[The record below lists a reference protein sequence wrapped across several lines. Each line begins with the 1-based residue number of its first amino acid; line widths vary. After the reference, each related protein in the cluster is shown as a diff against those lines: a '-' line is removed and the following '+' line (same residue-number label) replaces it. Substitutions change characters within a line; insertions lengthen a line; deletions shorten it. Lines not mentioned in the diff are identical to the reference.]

1 MGRGNIHIGL
11 ILLYLTIPFFVSG
24 QSRPNYEVERLSVS
38 SGVFSDIAP
47 VIVADGIIFCSTRK
61 SSIVK
66 DYSTYDG
73 NRLYDIYF
81 AEKSP
86 DGKFKNP
93 RMFSKELNTVFNEG
107 PLCFSADG
115 KTLFFTRNIESGK
128 NVRKKNRPN
137 TTGIF
142 TAEKQGES
150 WVNVRPFEHN
160 NPSYNIGHPSL
171 STDGKMM
178 FFASDKPGGR
188 GGFDI
193 YYCELV
199 NNKWSL
205 PINAGDK
212 INTPQNE
219 GYPYMHSSGRLYF
232 SSTRPPNRKGDFGS
246 QDIYYSVL
254 YYGEWSDP
262 ILLGEPINSS
272 YDDFAFSAYPDGQSG
287 YFTSSRKRNDNIY
300 GFTSV
305 IIRKESCNP
314 LEINEFCYEFYEVNA
329 VQFDTI
335 PFQYEWDFGDGTKTL
350 GARAKH
356 CFAGPGTYIV
366 RLNALDLVT
375 RKIQFNE
382 ATYELEI
389 SLVEQPYITAP
400 DTCRVGEQV
409 AFDSKETN
417 LPGWTI
423 GRYYWN
429 FGDESA
435 EEGATVMKVF
445 NLPGVYDVQLIV
457 STEPDRD
464 GVVKEGCVSKRI
476 VVLGNR

>member
-1 MGRGNIHIGL
+1 MKRGNIHIGL
-11 ILLYLTIPFFVSG
+11 ILFYIIIPLMVAG
-24 QSRPNYEVERLSVS
+24 QSKPNYEVERLSVS

-47 VIVADGIIFCSTRK
+47 VIVEDGIVFCSTRK

-73 NRLYDIYF
+73 NRLYDLYF
-81 AEKSP
+81 AEKNS
-86 DGKFKNP
+86 DGKFSNP
-93 RMFSKELNTVFNEG
+93 RMFSKELNSVFNEG

-115 KTLFFTRNIESGK
+115 KTLFFTRNIDLGK
-128 NVRKKNRPN
+128 SARKKNRPN

-142 TAEKQGES
+142 IADKQGES
-150 WVNVRPFEHN
+150 WVNIRPFEHN

-171 STDGKMM
+171 SRDGKMI
-178 FFASDKPGGR
+178 FFASDKPEGE

-212 INTPQNE
+212 INTSHNE
-219 GYPYMHSSGRLYF
+219 GYPNMHSSGRLYF
-232 SSTRPPNRKGDFGS
+232 SSNRPPNRKGDYGG

-254 YYGEWSDP
+254 YYGEWSEP

-300 GFTSV
+300 SFASV
-305 IIRKESCNP
+305 IVRKESCNP
-314 LEINEFCYEFYEVNA
+314 LEINGFCYEFYEINA
-329 VQFDTI
+329 VKFDTV
-335 PFQYEWDFGDGTKTL
+335 PFQYEWDFGDGEKSL
-350 GARAKH
+350 GVRAKH
-356 CFAGPGTYIV
+356 CFSGPGTYIV
-366 RLNALDLVT
+366 RLNVLDLVT
-375 RKIQFNE
+375 KKIQYNE
-382 ATYELEI
+382 VTYELEI
-389 SLVEQPYITAP
+389 TLIEQPYITVQ
-400 DTCRVGEQV
+400 DTCKVGEQV

-417 LPGWTI
+417 LPGWNI

-435 EEGATVMKVF
+435 DEGPAVVKVF
-445 NLPGVYDVQLIV
+445 NLPGVYDIQLIV
-457 STEPDRD
+457 STVPDRD